1 MSSVPEVPPLI
12 EQAKRCL
19 KARQFDEAISLF
31 KQAIAL
37 DEFNV
42 KLHESLTSAYILAKE
57 YALAAGQLE
66 HILRIA
72 PQNVNAMV
80 NLGAMYNKLGK
91 HAEAAD
97 ILRKAIQKDKNSSHG
112 YYNMG
117 IAQRHLGDLTMSAWA
132 YREAIRI
139 DPQMAD
145 AHQNLGNVLMEQGQL
160 KPAIEHYEKALK
172 INPDFRAAQRGLERA
187 REEQDKSKQLAN
199 PFGRLVDESMMQGA
213 ARLQTDREL
222 TEEERLQDRSTI
234 YKLAGGIEAASGELV
249 DFLRSDLEKVLSAL
263 NRSIAQE
270 AVTPGSIRRAYDD
283 YEDAVRRC
291 LELRRALKRKVLELR
306 AHEELMCTPDLLGL
320 DDSPRP

>member
-1 MSSVPEVPPLI
+1 MSSVPEVQPLI
-12 EQAKRCL
+12 DQAKRRL

-57 YALAAGQLE
+57 YALAAEQLQ

-80 NLGAMYNKLGK
+80 NLGAMHNKLGR
-91 HAEAAD
+91 HTEAAA

-117 IAQRHLGDLTMSAWA
+117 IAQRHLGDLAMSAWA
-132 YREAIRI
+132 YREALRI
-139 DPQMAD
+139 DPHMAD

-160 KPAIEHYEKALK
+160 KLAVEHYEQALK

-187 REEQDKSKQLAN
+187 REEQDKTTKPAAN
-199 PFGRLVDESMMQGA
+199 PFGRLVDESMIQGA
-213 ARLQTDREL
+213 ARSQTNREL
-222 TEEERLQDRSTI
+222 TEEERLQDRATI
-234 YKLAGGIEAASGELV
+234 YKLTQAHRNRLRGSGGIFEKRPGE
-249 DFLRSDLEKVLSAL
+249 SAL
-263 NRSIAQE
+263 GPQPLDRPRSPSPP
-270 AVTPGSIRRAYDD
+270 VPSVG
-283 YEDAVRRC
+283 
-291 LELRRALKRKVLELR
+291 
-306 AHEELMCTPDLLGL
+306 LMTITKPP
-320 DDSPRP
+320 SHAA